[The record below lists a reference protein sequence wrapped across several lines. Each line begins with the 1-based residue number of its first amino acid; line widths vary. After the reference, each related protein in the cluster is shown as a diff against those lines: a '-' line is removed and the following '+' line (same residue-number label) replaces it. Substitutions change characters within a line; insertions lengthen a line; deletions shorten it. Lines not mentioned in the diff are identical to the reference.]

1 MVLQHYCFLITKNLI
16 LVIKFF
22 AAHNVTI
29 FWAGLNDDAIAPFYR
44 PAYPMAHFL
53 KNGKI
58 FQMGSFEHTHI
69 YVDIVKWP
77 SLFYPSNTPYHT
89 INGQNIK
96 K

>member
-44 PAYPMAHFL
+44 PAIGIVS
-53 KNGKI
+53 KNI
-58 FQMGSFEHTHI
+58 
-69 YVDIVKWP
+69 
-77 SLFYPSNTPYHT
+77 
-89 INGQNIK
+89 
-96 K
+96 